1 MENKDSNTAYQIN
14 EIVREKN
21 RTNKKTMAD
30 LDWESLFA
38 EGYKK
43 SQMQVQK
50 HFSQNSFM
58 GGSHAATVAN

>member
-1 MENKDSNTAYQIN
+1 
-14 EIVREKN
+14 
-21 RTNKKTMAD
+21 MAD

-43 SQMQVQK
+43 SQMQVRK

-58 GGSHAATVAN
+58 DGSHAATVAN